1 MRRFVLECL
10 VLGFCLAVFY
20 LVLVFAAAIFEPL
33 S

>member
-10 VLGFCLAVFY
+10 ALGFCLAICY